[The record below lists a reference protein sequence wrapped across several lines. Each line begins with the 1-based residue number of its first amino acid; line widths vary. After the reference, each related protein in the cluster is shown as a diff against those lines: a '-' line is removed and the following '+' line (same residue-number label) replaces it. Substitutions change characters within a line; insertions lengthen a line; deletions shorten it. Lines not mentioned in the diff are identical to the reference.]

1 MVNGHLSRK
10 GTYIALLLILVGLGI
25 GLGLYSQ
32 RQAMAA
38 PGQATSWQQQMLAH
52 YTQTLAVLQDPE
64 QRAFLEQKI
73 APLQTQEAA
82 RALAQSRP
90 APTKPAD
97 PNALRPPEP
106 LAVQSL
112 PREPGIVEGVAAPVS
127 PDDFTTRN
135 AWQGEVDG
143 QWIWVYAGAH
153 TYAPEQGALIILP
166 EGAVKEEWV
175 EGPIGAGTLRIVTA
189 QDGVLRLEAANGA
202 QLEFDLRTRAL
213 RQIEP

>member
-10 GTYIALLLILVGLGI
+10 GTYIALFLILVGLGI

>member
-1 MVNGHLSRK
+1 MVNRHLGRM
-10 GTYIALLLILVGLGI
+10 GAYVALLLVLVGLGI

-32 RQAMAA
+32 RQAVAA
-38 PGQATSWQQQMLAH
+38 PGQAPSWQGQMLAQ

-64 QRAFLEQKI
+64 QRAFLAQKM

-82 RALAQSRP
+82 RQQALAHP

-106 LAVQSL
+106 LQVQSL

-143 QWIWVYAGAH
+143 QWVWVYAGAH
-153 TYAPEQGALIILP
+153 TYAPEQGALIVLP
-166 EGAVKEEWV
+166 EGAVKEEWI
-175 EGPIGAGTLRIVTA
+175 EGPAGGGALRIVAA
-189 QDGVLRLEAANGA
+189 QEGVLRLEAANGV
-202 QLEFDLRTRAL
+202 QLEFDLRTRTL
-213 RQIEP
+213 RQSEP

>member
-1 MVNGHLSRK
+1 MNKHLLRT
-10 GTYIALLLILVGLGI
+10 GAYVALLLVLVGLGI

-32 RQAMAA
+32 RQAVAA
-38 PGQATSWQQQMLAH
+38 PGQAPSWQGQMLAQ

-64 QRAFLEQKI
+64 QRAFLMQKM

-82 RALAQSRP
+82 RQQALARP

-106 LAVQSL
+106 LQVQSL
-112 PREPGIVEGVAAPVS
+112 PRKPGLVEGVAAPVS

-143 QWIWVYAGAH
+143 QWVWVYAGAH
-153 TYAPEQGALIILP
+153 TYAPEQGALIVLP
-166 EGAVKEEWV
+166 EGAVKEEWI
-175 EGPIGAGTLRIVTA
+175 EGPVGAGALRIIA
-189 QDGVLRLEAANGA
+189 AEDAVLRLEAENGI
-202 QLEFDLRTRAL
+202 QLEFDVRARTL
-213 RQIEP
+213 HQVEP